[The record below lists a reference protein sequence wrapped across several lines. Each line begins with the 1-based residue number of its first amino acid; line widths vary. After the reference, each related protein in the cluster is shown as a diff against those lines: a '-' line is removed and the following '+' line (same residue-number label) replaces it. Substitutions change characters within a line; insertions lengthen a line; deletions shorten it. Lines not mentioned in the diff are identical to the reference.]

1 MIKVTDSFFMGNDAG
16 WFCACCPTLVINP
29 EEVQEFLSFSLP
41 HWNVGTEFAVEGI
54 VDLDAVPEEK
64 RDLPLGGDDNPIPLV
79 RFTSVSTAREPAR
92 ATRQPITAVQRLA
105 LTSEGDTFEEQ
116 YEDVLQNIE
125 FSIVKVYYEHP
136 EMTDWQALAAV
147 ESLLRAYQAEAK
159 GRQAAPPPT
168 DPLAQEAYALARAL
182 CEWRL
187 GRGAPFENEQGEPVE
202 VSPEPV
208 TLGEMVACLKRIRSH
223 QYGSHANAATGTS
236 TMHFGSF
243 LLVLISSTRCNSV
256 E

>member
-41 HWNVGTEFAVEGI
+41 HWDVGTEFAVAGI
-54 VDLDAVPEEK
+54 VNVDAVPEEK
-64 RDLPLGGDDNPIPLV
+64 RSLPLGGDDNPVPLV
-79 RFTSVSTAREPAR
+79 RFTSVSHQREPAQAPLR
-92 ATRQPITAVQRLA
+92 HVAP
-105 LTSEGDTFEEQ
+105 TSEGDTFEKQ

-125 FSIVKVYYEHP
+125 FSIVRVYYAHP

-147 ESLLRAYQAEAK
+147 EALLRAYQAEAK
-159 GRQAAPPPT
+159 GRQAAPPPP
-168 DPLAQEAYALARAL
+168 DPLAQEVYTLARVT

-202 VSPEPV
+202 VSLKPV
-208 TLGEMVACLKRIRSH
+208 TLDEMVACLKRIRKSINRWSREGGRRGYLAFVS
-223 QYGSHANAATGTS
+223 QFFPMG
-236 TMHFGSF
+236 
-243 LLVLISSTRCNSV
+243 
-256 E
+256 EPE